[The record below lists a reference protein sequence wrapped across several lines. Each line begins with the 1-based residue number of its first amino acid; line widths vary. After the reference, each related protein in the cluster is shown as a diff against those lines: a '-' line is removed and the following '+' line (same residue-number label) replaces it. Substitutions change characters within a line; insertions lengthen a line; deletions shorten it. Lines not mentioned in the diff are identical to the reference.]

1 MIKRAPQTNNTG
13 AEIVEKG
20 SALRQ
25 LAGEALTNLRG
36 LSAEEQSAAGAYV
49 LGQAR
54 QYGDEKARELADR
67 ALQVMEKFPHFPRP
81 RAAVIMR
88 ALESLAKEQN

>member
-1 MIKRAPQTNNTG
+1 MVTRAPQNHEVPG
-13 AEIVEKG
+13 DKSA

-25 LAGEALTNLRG
+25 MAGDALTQIRG
-36 LSAEEQSAAGAYV
+36 LSAEEQCEAGAYM

-54 QYGDEKARELADR
+54 QFGDDQIRDFADR

-81 RAAVIMR
+81 RAAVAMR
-88 ALESLAKEQN
+88 ALESLAKG